1 MRKPLHKY
9 IHIRIFRTSRKQWPS
24 HARRHEDKALLRNH
38 RCFCSCLY
46 NFKFTIKTSTGA
58 RGRLTSDWL
67 QLSLSADYVTWYRA
81 DGAGR
86 GEVNT
91 CAVPGVGG
99 GVIITWVVAVLYLLY
114 GGAVSCQLFRAFFI
128 HLALALAS
136 SLTVSAGSGTIPSP
150 ELCW

>member
-9 IHIRIFRTSRKQWPS
+9 IHIRIFWTSRKQWPS

-46 NFKFTIKTSTGA
+46 NFKFTIKTSTAEG
-58 RGRLTSDWL
+58 GRLTSDWL
-67 QLSLSADYVTWYRA
+67 RLSLSADYVTWCRA

-86 GEVNT
+86 GEVIP
-91 CAVPGVGG
+91 VPGVGG
-99 GVIITWVVAVLYLLY
+99 GVIITCVVAVLYLLY

-136 SLTVSAGSGTIPSP
+136 AGSGTVASP

>member
-91 CAVPGVGG
+91 CTWCRRGCYYYLCCCCAVSAVWRGRVMSAVPGF
-99 GVIITWVVAVLYLLY
+99 LHPP
-114 GGAVSCQLFRAFFI
+114 R
-128 HLALALAS
+128 
-136 SLTVSAGSGTIPSP
+136 PSP
-150 ELCW
+150 SLRWLRHRSVPWIVLVV